1 MRPVHRAVISTL
13 ALPGALLVVS
23 KPSNGQTPRRPD
35 SIWTRDKAAP
45 ALALE
50 RARSSALAE
59 QPHAWLPAELEP
71 GVPAHPLAAR
81 KDREAG
87 LTLMI
92 VGGAMF
98 VSGLII
104 GDTGGVLLAV
114 AGVGIG
120 AYGVY
125 LSVP

>member
-1 MRPVHRAVISTL
+1 MAARPEPRAPTY
-13 ALPGALLVVS
+13 
-23 KPSNGQTPRRPD
+23 
-35 SIWTRDKAAP
+35 
-45 ALALE
+45 
-50 RARSSALAE
+50 
-59 QPHAWLPAELEP
+59 
-71 GVPAHPLAAR
+71 PLAAR
-81 KDREAG
+81 KDRETG

-104 GDTGGVLLAV
+104 GDAGGALIAV

-125 LSVP
+125 LYVP

>member
-1 MRPVHRAVISTL
+1 MRRTLPAV
-13 ALPGALLVVS
+13 ALGGALVS
-23 KPSNGQTPRRPD
+23 ALLMLSTPAGAQVPRRPD
-35 SIWTRDKAAP
+35 SEWARDPAAVPGPQVTRASSPTDP
-45 ALALE
+45 ALARLAARPQP
-50 RARSSALAE
+50 RA
-59 QPHAWLPAELEP
+59 PTY
-71 GVPAHPLAAR
+71 PLAAR
-81 KDREAG
+81 KETG

-104 GDTGGVLLAV
+104 GDAGGALIAV

-125 LSVP
+125 LYVP